1 MQSSSQVRKVINM
14 TKSWMSIRPWYYFKP
29 IHSYIVPMLFN
40 VVPIV
45 FVISFQTALVS
56 DHYPVEMQIVSK
68 GKNRSLVEK
77 W

>member
-1 MQSSSQVRKVINM
+1 
-14 TKSWMSIRPWYYFKP
+14 
-29 IHSYIVPMLFN
+29 MLFN

-45 FVISFQTALVS
+45 FLISFQTVLVS
-56 DHYPVEMQIVSK
+56 DHYPVEMQIVTK